1 MIQFIHF
8 RRAGKDDVPA
18 IEALLREEHLPADEI
33 QPEEWIVAAHEKGNL
48 VLGCGRI
55 HVEDGVA
62 ELADLVVVREHR
74 SEGIG
79 RFLVQRIVE
88 DHDESICMVTRSDD
102 MAFFEGLGFRR
113 VASEAVPAWM
123 RAKRERLLGILAD
136 AELVFGVRDAN
147 VVSF

>member
-8 RRAGKDDVPA
+8 RRAGKDDIPA
-18 IEALLREEHLPADEI
+18 IRALLHEERLPADDI
-33 QPEEWIVAAHEKGNL
+33 TPDEWIVAAHEKGNL

-88 DHDESICMVTRSDD
+88 DVQDSVCLVTRPED
-102 MAFFEGLGFRR
+102 MVFFEGLGFRP
-113 VASEAVPAWM
+113 VGEDAVPAWM
-123 RAKRERLLGILAD
+123 RAKRDHLRSILD
-136 AELVFGVRDAN
+136 HTELVFGVRDAN

>member
-8 RRAGKDDVPA
+8 RRAGKDDLPA
-18 IEALLREEHLPADEI
+18 IVALLREERLPADDI

-55 HVEDGVA
+55 HLEDGVA

-79 RFLVQRIVE
+79 RFLAQRIVE
-88 DHDESICMVTRSDD
+88 DHPESICLVTRSEDIK
-102 MAFFEGLGFRR
+102 FFLGLGF
-113 VASEAVPAWM
+113 AAVGADAMPQWM
-123 RAKRERLLGILAD
+123 LAKRERLLTIMPGAN
-136 AELVFGVRDAN
+136 LVFGLRDAN